1 MKKSSI
7 ALFFKG
13 MAMGTVDI
21 VPGVSGS
28 TVAVLLGIYERFI
41 TALRNIDA
49 KLIKAIF
56 SPFAHKFSAES
67 RAEARKKAKEADTPW
82 LLTLLAGLA
91 TAFVVASFV
100 IPTLMEKFPEIMRG
114 FFFGLVLG
122 SIITPIRTI
131 KKWHISR
138 FAVIAAFA
146 AAFFVFLGL
155 HLTAPA
161 ALTETV
167 SNGESLTAICLQT
180 PCFTSPNEV
189 LAMPEN
195 EALRAVVSTPDAPI
209 PAGTSLTLPTPYV
222 AYCLL
227 AGFCAICA
235 MLLPGISGSFIL
247 LVLGCYYFMLNTGKG
262 FLSGLAHGQ
271 FYGRHVLYLGCFV
284 GGALIGIA
292 AFSRA
297 LSWLLR
303 KHREL
308 TLAAIIGILL
318 GCLRAVWPYRDALG
332 NNIAPGFSTPMLW
345 PTLLATLCGLAIVV
359 ITVVVQSRLS
369 AKDKSDS
376 AENTANPD
384 DAETSV
390 PDTQI
395 HDSNT

>member
-1 MKKSSI
+1 
-7 ALFFKG
+7 

-49 KLIKAIF
+49 KLLKAIF
-56 SPFAHKFSAES
+56 SPFAHRFSKES
-67 RAEARKKAKEADTPW
+67 RAEAKKKAKEADMPW
-82 LLTLLAGLA
+82 LFTLMAGLA
-91 TAFVVASFV
+91 AAFVVASFA
-100 IPTLMEKFPEIMRG
+100 IPTLMEKFPELMRG

-122 SIITPIRTI
+122 SIITPIRSI
-131 KKWHISR
+131 KTWHLSR
-138 FAVIAAFA
+138 FVVIAVFA
-146 AAFFVFLGL
+146 ALFFIFLGQ

-167 SNGESLTAICLQT
+167 SQGESLNEICLQT

-189 LAMPEN
+189 LAMPQN
-195 EALRAVVSTPDAPI
+195 EALRTVVSTPEDAI
-209 PAGTSLTLPTPYV
+209 PAGTVLTVPTPYA

-271 FYGRHVLYLGCFV
+271 FYGHHLLYLGCFV

-297 LSWLLR
+297 LTWMLR

-318 GCLRAVWPYRDALG
+318 GCLRAVWPYRDTLG
-332 NNIAPGFSTPMLW
+332 NNIAPDLSTPMLW
-345 PTLLATLCGLAIVV
+345 PTLVATLCGLGIVI
-359 ITVVVQSRLS
+359 ITVVVQSRLD
-369 AKDKSDS
+369 AKNKN
-376 AENTANPD
+376 AETTANPD
-384 DAETSV
+384 TPPETSS
-390 PDTQI
+390 T
-395 HDSNT
+395 DSQSNSANT